1 MKHAFYKIALFVVVA
16 LLLGGCSKRDII
28 SDDDLKRIT
37 REMYL
42 ANAFA
47 DYEKM
52 GTDSLDIYTPILARY
67 GYSEQDFFNTL
78 ASFSKRK
85 SARLSH
91 IIEGAISSLEGLSE
105 GYARKLRNLRYI
117 DSLAKAE
124 CGYEV
129 MFVEK
134 ISVKRMKDTAR
145 LHINI
150 PVREE
155 GEYVVTFNYLI
166 DSLDKNLRLQTDH
179 ALYANDTLRTFINR
193 ASLIRENRES
203 ATMTIKPKK
212 GDVEYRLTL
221 ADYAHREEEPHIF
234 FDSLRI
240 IYLPPTHEAL
250 AYMDSVLHFRPAL
263 LFNDSVRV
271 RGYLDARA
279 PMLPHDT
286 VWLRIDSL
294 DLARVAGLHAEADSL
309 VGVGDKLTSESQKL
323 LTRSEKLRSEA
334 EKKWF
339 RNDSLRQVAH
349 EKNLVKAEA
358 LVGESDS
365 LLALREQLLE
375 RAESERVVADSI
387 EVVLW
392 GEVKTTK
399 KESEK

>member
-1 MKHAFYKIALFVVVA
+1 MVA
-16 LLLGGCSKRDII
+16 LLVGGCAKRVVI

-47 DYEKM
+47 DYEKI
-52 GTDSLDIYTPILARY
+52 GTDSLDIYSPILARY
-67 GYSEQDFFNTL
+67 GYTEQDFFNTL

-124 CGYEV
+124 CSYEV
-129 MFVEK
+129 MFVERIAVSK
-134 ISVKRMKDTAR
+134 MKDTTR
-145 LHINI
+145 LHINL
-150 PVREE
+150 PVRDE

-166 DSLDKNLRLQTDH
+166 DTLDKNLRLQTDH

-193 ASLIRENRES
+193 ANLTREKRES

-212 GDVEYRLTL
+212 GAVEYRLTL
-221 ADYAHREEEPHIF
+221 ADYASREDEPHIT

-240 IYLPPTHEAL
+240 VYLPPTHEAL
-250 AYMDSVLHFRPAL
+250 AHMDSVMHFRPAL

-271 RGYLDARA
+271 YGYLDARA
-279 PMLPHDT
+279 PLVPHDT

-294 DLARVAGLHAEADSL
+294 DLARVAELHAGADSL
-309 VGVGDKLTSESQKL
+309 IAEGERVASESQKL
-323 LTRSEKLRSEA
+323 LARREKLLTEA

-358 LVGESDS
+358 LVVESDS
-365 LLALREQLLE
+365 LILLRDQLAE
-375 RAESERVVADSI
+375 RAEGERLVADSI
-387 EVVLW
+387 EMVLW
-392 GEVKTTK
+392 GEVKSVRNESK
-399 KESEK
+399 K